1 MSRVLPHMAA
11 SLDDRV
17 TVWVATHR
25 WAPLD
30 PLFTGLGTIEKLGA
44 VWIALALVFGAWR
57 WRRLLP
63 AVGAAALTA
72 LVVFAADA
80 ATFGIKDL
88 VVRPRPFVT
97 HPEIH
102 PLYHVRSSSFPAGH
116 AATAFAGAVIL
127 SALAR
132 RWTVAFATLAGA
144 IAFSRIYVGD
154 HYLGDVLGGAIV
166 GAAVA
171 RAALA
176 GTGMLPRG
184 IGVSVPGARARL
196 GRDGDIRAEEASY
209 GSRRIGTYH
218 GPGGAGHRE

>member
-1 MSRVLPHMAA
+1 MEA

-25 WAPLD
+25 WAPLN

-44 VWIALALVFGAWR
+44 VWIVLALVFGYWR

-63 AVGAAALTA
+63 AVGVAALTA
-72 LVVFAADA
+72 VVLFAADA

-132 RWTVAFATLAGA
+132 RWTIAFAALAGL

-154 HYLGDVLGGAIV
+154 HYFGDVLAGAVV
-166 GAAVA
+166 GAAIA

-176 GTGMLPRG
+176 CVRALPDQMRRLRAAEPRRRPRAQA
-184 IGVSVPGARARL
+184 PG
-196 GRDGDIRAEEASY
+196 
-209 GSRRIGTYH
+209 
-218 GPGGAGHRE
+218 

>member
-1 MSRVLPHMAA
+1 MGRVERSPQEMAA

-17 TVWVATHR
+17 TIWVATHR
-25 WAPLD
+25 WAPLN

-44 VWIALALVFGAWR
+44 VWIALALVFGYWR

-63 AVGAAALTA
+63 TAGVAALTA

-132 RWTVAFATLAGA
+132 RWTIAFAALAA
-144 IAFSRIYVGD
+144 AVAFSRIYVGD
-154 HYLGDVLGGAIV
+154 HYLGDVVGGAVV
-166 GAAVA
+166 GAAIA

-176 GTGMLPRG
+176 C
-184 IGVSVPGARARL
+184 VRAL
-196 GRDGDIRAEEASY
+196 LDVRAA
-209 GSRRIGTYH
+209 GPSRR
-218 GPGGAGHRE
+218 PGVQAPG

>member
-1 MSRVLPHMAA
+1 MAA

-25 WAPLD
+25 WAPLN
-30 PLFTGLGTIEKLGA
+30 PFFVGLGTIEKLGA
-44 VWIALALVFGAWR
+44 VWIVLALVFGYCR
-57 WRRLLP
+57 WRRPLP
-63 AVGAAALTA
+63 TVGVAALTA
-72 LVVFAADA
+72 LVVFTADA
-80 ATFGIKDL
+80 TTFGVKDL

-132 RWTVAFATLAGA
+132 RWTFAFALLAA
-144 IAFSRIYVGD
+144 AVAFSRIYVGD
-154 HYLGDVLGGAIV
+154 HYLGDVLGGAVV
-166 GAAVA
+166 GAALA

-176 GTGMLPRG
+176 C
-184 IGVSVPGARARL
+184 ARALPDRVPEPL
-196 GRDGDIRAEEASY
+196 ANVRQHFRPPRPRPLRS
-209 GSRRIGTYH
+209 
-218 GPGGAGHRE
+218 

>member
-1 MSRVLPHMAA
+1 MAA

-25 WAPLD
+25 WAPLN
-30 PLFTGLGTIEKLGA
+30 PLFAGLGTIEKLGA
-44 VWIALALVFGAWR
+44 VWIVLALAFGYYR

-63 AVGAAALTA
+63 TLGVAALTA

-132 RWTVAFATLAGA
+132 RWRIAFAILAA
-144 IAFSRIYVGD
+144 AVAFSRIYVGD
-154 HYLGDVLGGAIV
+154 HYLGDVVGGAVV
-166 GAAVA
+166 GAAIA

-176 GTGMLPRG
+176 CVRAPHGLPQALR
-184 IGVSVPGARARL
+184 SVPRPRSL
-196 GRDGDIRAEEASY
+196 L
-209 GSRRIGTYH
+209 
-218 GPGGAGHRE
+218 P

>member
-1 MSRVLPHMAA
+1 MAA

-25 WAPLD
+25 WAPLN
-30 PLFTGLGTIEKLGA
+30 PLLAGLGTIEKLGA
-44 VWIALALVFGAWR
+44 VWIVLALVFGFYR

-63 AVGAAALTA
+63 TVGVAALTA
-72 LVVFAADA
+72 LVVLAADA

-88 VVRPRPFVT
+88 VARPRPFVT

-132 RWTVAFATLAGA
+132 RWTIAFALLAAA

-154 HYLGDVLGGAIV
+154 HYLGDVVGGAVV
-166 GAAVA
+166 GAAIA

-176 GTGMLPRG
+176 AARLIVDRRPTHLPRFA
-184 IGVSVPGARARL
+184 SRLPDVPR
-196 GRDGDIRAEEASY
+196 
-209 GSRRIGTYH
+209 
-218 GPGGAGHRE
+218 

>member
-1 MSRVLPHMAA
+1 MAA

-25 WAPLD
+25 WAPLN

-44 VWIALALVFGAWR
+44 VWIVLALVFGYYR

-63 AVGAAALTA
+63 TVGVAALTA

-97 HPEIH
+97 HPEIQ

-132 RWTVAFATLAGA
+132 RWTIAFAALAGL

-154 HYLGDVLGGAIV
+154 HYFGDVLAGAVV
-166 GAAVA
+166 GAAIA

-176 GTGMLPRG
+176 CVRALPDQMRRLRAAEPRRRPRAQA
-184 IGVSVPGARARL
+184 PG
-196 GRDGDIRAEEASY
+196 
-209 GSRRIGTYH
+209 
-218 GPGGAGHRE
+218 

>member
-1 MSRVLPHMAA
+1 MAA

-17 TVWVATHR
+17 TVWIATHR
-25 WAPLD
+25 WAPLN
-30 PLFTGLGTIEKLGA
+30 PLLAGLGTIEKLGA
-44 VWIALALVFGAWR
+44 VWIVLALVFGYYR

-63 AVGAAALTA
+63 TVGVAALTA

-127 SALAR
+127 SAIAR
-132 RWTVAFATLAGA
+132 RWRVAFAMLAA
-144 IAFSRIYVGD
+144 AVAFSRIYVGD
-154 HYLGDVLGGAIV
+154 HYLGDVLGGAVV
-166 GAAVA
+166 GAAIA

-176 GTGMLPRG
+176 CTRAPLHRL
-184 IGVSVPGARARL
+184 PGATKSVRQR
-196 GRDGDIRAEEASY
+196 IRAL
-209 GSRRIGTYH
+209 GSAARPRSLS
-218 GPGGAGHRE
+218 R

>member
-1 MSRVLPHMAA
+1 MAA

-25 WAPLD
+25 WAPLN
-30 PLFTGLGTIEKLGA
+30 PLLAGLGTIEKLGA
-44 VWIALALVFGAWR
+44 VWIVLALVFGFYR

-63 AVGAAALTA
+63 TVGVAALTA
-72 LVVFAADA
+72 LVVLAADA

-88 VVRPRPFVT
+88 VARPRPFVT

-132 RWTVAFATLAGA
+132 RWTIAFAALAA
-144 IAFSRIYVGD
+144 AVAFSRIYVGD
-154 HYLGDVLGGAIV
+154 HYLGDVVGGAVV
-166 GAAVA
+166 GAAIA

-176 GTGMLPRG
+176 C
-184 IGVSVPGARARL
+184 VRAL
-196 GRDGDIRAEEASY
+196 LDVRAA
-209 GSRRIGTYH
+209 GPSRR
-218 GPGGAGHRE
+218 PGVQAPG

>member
-1 MSRVLPHMAA
+1 MSSVSPEMTA

-17 TVWVATHR
+17 TVWIATHR

-44 VWIALALVFGAWR
+44 VWIALALVFGYWR
-57 WRRLLP
+57 WRRVLP
-63 AVGAAALTA
+63 TVGVAVLTA
-72 LVVFAADA
+72 VVVFLADA

-88 VVRPRPFVT
+88 VARPRPFVA

-132 RWTVAFATLAGA
+132 RWTIAFAILAAA

-154 HYLGDVLGGAIV
+154 HYLGDVLGGAVV
-166 GAAVA
+166 GAAIA

-176 GTGMLPRG
+176 GVRELRHHVPDAPR
-184 IGVSVPGARARL
+184 RAPRL
-196 GRDGDIRAEEASY
+196 RSLRW
-209 GSRRIGTYH
+209 
-218 GPGGAGHRE
+218 

>member
-1 MSRVLPHMAA
+1 MAA

-25 WAPLD
+25 WAPLN

-44 VWIALALVFGAWR
+44 VWIALALVFGYLR

-63 AVGAAALTA
+63 TVGVAALTA
-72 LVVFAADA
+72 LVVVAADA
-80 ATFGIKDL
+80 ATFGLKDL
-88 VVRPRPFVT
+88 IVRPRPFVT

-132 RWTVAFATLAGA
+132 RWTVAFVTLAA
-144 IAFSRIYVGD
+144 AVALSRIYVGD
-154 HYLGDVLGGAIV
+154 HYLGDVLGGAVV
-166 GAAVA
+166 GAAIA
-171 RAALA
+171 RTALA
-176 GTGMLPRG
+176 GIRVLHHHLPDAPRWAPRTR
-184 IGVSVPGARARL
+184 SLRL
-196 GRDGDIRAEEASY
+196 
-209 GSRRIGTYH
+209 
-218 GPGGAGHRE
+218 

>member
-1 MSRVLPHMAA
+1 MAA
-11 SLDDRV
+11 SLDDRL

-25 WAPLD
+25 WAPLN

-44 VWIALALVFGAWR
+44 VWIVLALVFGYRR

-63 AVGAAALTA
+63 TVGVAALTA
-72 LVVFAADA
+72 LVVLAADA

-88 VVRPRPFVT
+88 VVRPRPFVA

-132 RWTVAFATLAGA
+132 RWTIAFATLAA
-144 IAFSRIYVGD
+144 VVAFSRIYVGD
-154 HYLGDVLGGAIV
+154 HYFGDVLAGAVV
-166 GAAVA
+166 GAAIA

-176 GTGMLPRG
+176 C
-184 IGVSVPGARARL
+184 VRALLDQVRRL
-196 GRDGDIRAEEASY
+196 RAA
-209 GSRRIGTYH
+209 GPSRRPRVQA
-218 GPGGAGHRE
+218 PG

>member
-1 MSRVLPHMAA
+1 LA
-11 SLDDRV
+11 
-17 TVWVATHR
+17 
-25 WAPLD
+25 
-30 PLFTGLGTIEKLGA
+30 GLGTIEKLGA
-44 VWIALALVFGAWR
+44 VWIVLALVFGYYR

-63 AVGAAALTA
+63 TVGVAALTA

-127 SALAR
+127 SAIAR
-132 RWTVAFATLAGA
+132 RWRVAFAMLAA
-144 IAFSRIYVGD
+144 AVAFSRIYVGD
-154 HYLGDVLGGAIV
+154 HYLGDVLGGAVV
-166 GAAVA
+166 GAAIA

-176 GTGMLPRG
+176 CTRAPLHRL
-184 IGVSVPGARARL
+184 PGATKSVRQR
-196 GRDGDIRAEEASY
+196 IRAL
-209 GSRRIGTYH
+209 GSAARSRSLS
-218 GPGGAGHRE
+218 R